1 MKKTMRKLTQGAT
14 RLLVLALTLLAAG
27 SVLAYASAGDLFEWN
42 NLSASGT
49 HNQSNTSAKWT
60 ITLNATEDVPN
71 GSVVSVTNISICSRN
86 TAATLQNNDPRYLKI
101 GDVFSEVVNG
111 DETVSGETLTAG
123 ANSYPKLSFD
133 FSDGV
138 ALTVGETYDMYLYN
152 TGKASAS
159 ENLGAKLV
167 QSNDSKSSLV
177 MTAQGGGYYPLAK
190 ITGSVVSTTPV
201 YEASPSGTSVSFSD
215 LSWTLNGSSVELPDD
230 LSSSVISVTLDD
242 GAVLSLDADI
252 TALSFNVSGASAT
265 LDYDETKNYSVTAW
279 DFSGLTGVITLR
291 DFPDVLSD
299 AKVTLAAGGVRL
311 EGSDTLSYLP
321 YMDSAQTKHVDIAQP
336 VSIMSGNGAY
346 FKFVKSDY
354 HFSVACCGLENIDVS
369 GMNYIC

>member
-1 MKKTMRKLTQGAT
+1 MRETMKKLTQGAT

-27 SVLAYASAGDLFEWN
+27 SVLAYASTGDLFEWN

-49 HNQSNTSAKWT
+49 HNQSNTDSKWT

-86 TAATLQNNDPRYLKI
+86 TAATLQSSDPRYLKI

-123 ANSYPKLSFD
+123 TSSYPKLSFD

-152 TGKASAS
+152 TGKASATTS
-159 ENLGAKLV
+159 LGAKLV

-242 GAVLSLDADI
+242 GAVLSLDAGI
-252 TALSFNVSGASAT
+252 TALSFNVSGTSAT
-265 LDYDETKNYSVTAW
+265 LDYDTTKSFSVSAW
-279 DFSGLTGVITLR
+279 DFSGLTG
-291 DFPDVLSD
+291 
-299 AKVTLAAGGVRL
+299 
-311 EGSDTLSYLP
+311 
-321 YMDSAQTKHVDIAQP
+321 
-336 VSIMSGNGAY
+336 
-346 FKFVKSDY
+346 
-354 HFSVACCGLENIDVS
+354 
-369 GMNYIC
+369 